1 VKTFFSLAL
10 AFIVLTLPLNAS
22 TAEKSQYKLQPLD
35 IISITVHQQP
45 DLSTK
50 TRVAAD
56 GSISFPLIGKIAAA
70 GLTVQ
75 QLEGQVKELLEKDY
89 LVKAEVLVFIEE
101 YRARQVSVTG
111 EVNNAGKFNIPI
123 ERDITLL
130 EAIAMAGGFT
140 KDADINR
147 TKVIR
152 EEDGEKKTI
161 TIRVKDITDKD
172 EKDNNITL
180 RPDDIIVIP
189 KIFFFSVMGEV
200 KSPGKFDMPTERS
213 VTLLEAIAMA
223 GGFTKDADL
232 NKVKVMRVDEGQK
245 KTVFVNIKD
254 ITEKDQKD
262 KDIDLQADD
271 IVFVPESFF

>member
-1 VKTFFSLAL
+1 MKIAISLFALAL
-10 AFIVLTLPLNAS
+10 ITAVLPLSAH
-22 TAEKSQYKLQPLD
+22 AEKSQYKLQPLD
-35 IISITVHQQP
+35 VISITVHQQP

-56 GSISFPLIGKIAAA
+56 GSISFPLIGKIASA

-75 QLEGQVKELLEKDY
+75 ELEQKIKGLLEKDY

-123 ERDITLL
+123 EREITLL
-130 EAIAMAGGFT
+130 EAVAMAGGFT

-147 TKVIR
+147 TKVLR
-152 EEDGEKKTI
+152 EENGEKKAI

-172 EKDNNITL
+172 QKDENIVL
-180 RPDDIIVIP
+180 RPDDIIVVP
-189 KIFFFSVMGEV
+189 KRFFFSVMGEV

-213 VTLLEAIAMA
+213 VTLLESIAMA

-232 NKVKVMRVDEGQK
+232 GKVKVMRVEDNEK
-245 KTVFVNIKD
+245 KTIFINIKD

-262 KDIDLQADD
+262 KDIPLEADD

>member
-1 VKTFFSLAL
+1 MKFFISLAL
-10 AFIVLTLPLNAS
+10 VLIVFALPLNAY
-22 TAEKSQYKLQPLD
+22 AEKSQYKLQPLD

-75 QLEGQVKELLEKDY
+75 QLEAKIKELLEKDY

-123 ERDITLL
+123 EREITLL

-147 TKVIR
+147 TKVFR
-152 EEDGEKKTI
+152 EENGEKKAI

-172 EKDNNITL
+172 KKDNNIVL
-180 RPDDIIVIP
+180 QPDDIIVVP
-189 KIFFFSVMGEV
+189 KRFFFSVMGEV
-200 KSPGKFDMPTERS
+200 NSPGKFDMPTERS

-223 GGFTKDADL
+223 GGFTKDAGL
-232 NKVKVMRVDEGQK
+232 NKVKVMRADEDGK
-245 KTVFVNIKD
+245 KTIFVNIKD

>member
-1 VKTFFSLAL
+1 MKTFISLAL
-10 AFIVLTLPLNAS
+10 AFIVLALPLNAL
-22 TAEKSQYKLQPLD
+22 AEKSQYKLQPLD

-45 DLSTK
+45 DLNTK

-56 GSISFPLIGKIAAA
+56 GSISFPLIGKITAA

-75 QLEGQVKELLEKDY
+75 QLEAKIKELLEKDY

-123 ERDITLL
+123 EREITLL

-152 EEDGEKKTI
+152 EEGGEKKTI

-172 EKDNNITL
+172 EKDNNIVL
-180 RPDDIIVIP
+180 QPDDIIVVP
-189 KIFFFSVMGEV
+189 KRFFFSVMGEV

-232 NKVKVMRVDEGQK
+232 NKVKVMRVDEGGK
-245 KTVFVNIKD
+245 KTIFVNIKD
-254 ITEKDQKD
+254 ITEKDQQD
-262 KDIDLQADD
+262 KDIALQADD

>member
-1 VKTFFSLAL
+1 MRTFISLAL
-10 AFIVLTLPLNAS
+10 AFIVLTLPLDAQ
-22 TAEKSQYKLQPLD
+22 AEKSQYKLQPLD

-75 QLEGQVKELLEKDY
+75 QLEGKIKELLEKDY

-123 ERDITLL
+123 EREITLL

-147 TKVIR
+147 TKVMR

-180 RPDDIIVIP
+180 RPDDIIMVP
-189 KIFFFSVMGEV
+189 KRFFFSVMGEV

-245 KTVFVNIKD
+245 KTIFVNIKD
-254 ITEKDQKD
+254 VTERDQKD
-262 KDIDLQADD
+262 
-271 IVFVPESFF
+271 

>member
-1 VKTFFSLAL
+1 MRSAILLLTL
-10 AFIVLTLPLNAS
+10 AFIVIVLPLSAH
-22 TAEKSQYKLQPLD
+22 AEKSQYKLQPLD
-35 IISITVHQQP
+35 VISITVHQQP
-45 DLSTK
+45 DLNTK

-56 GSISFPLIGKIAAA
+56 GSISFPLIGKIASA

-75 QLEGQVKELLEKDY
+75 ELEQKLKILLEKDY

-101 YRARQVSVTG
+101 YRARQISVTG

-147 TKVIR
+147 TKILR
-152 EEDGEKKTI
+152 EENGEKKAI

-172 EKDNNITL
+172 QKDENVTL
-180 RPDDIIVIP
+180 RPDDIIVVP
-189 KIFFFSVMGEV
+189 KRFFFSVMGEV

-213 VTLLEAIAMA
+213 VTLLESIAMA
-223 GGFTKDADL
+223 GGFTKDASLD
-232 NKVKVMRVDEGQK
+232 KVKIMRVENNEK
-245 KTVFVNIKD
+245 KTIFVNIKD
-254 ITEKDQKD
+254 ITEKDQKN
-262 KDIDLQADD
+262 KDIALEADD

>member
-1 VKTFFSLAL
+1 MKIFISLAL
-10 AFIVLTLPLNAS
+10 ALIVLILPLNAH
-22 TAEKSQYKLQPLD
+22 AEKSQYKLQPLD

-56 GSISFPLIGKIAAA
+56 GSISFPLIGKMAAA

-75 QLEGQVKELLEKDY
+75 QLEGKIKELLEKDY

-152 EEDGEKKTI
+152 EEDGEKKPI
-161 TIRVKDITDKD
+161 TIKVKDITDKD
-172 EKDNNITL
+172 EKDKNIVL
-180 RPDDIIVIP
+180 QPDDIIVIP
-189 KIFFFSVMGEV
+189 KRFFFSVMGEV

-213 VTLLEAIAMA
+213 VTVLEAVAMA

-232 NKVKVMRVDEGQK
+232 NKVKVMRVDEGEK
-245 KTVFVNIKD
+245 KMIFVNIKD
-254 ITEKDQKD
+254 ITEKDEKD
-262 KDIDLQADD
+262 KDIPLQADD
-271 IVFVPESFF
+271 IVYVPESFF

>member
-1 VKTFFSLAL
+1 MRSAILSLAL
-10 AFIVLTLPLNAS
+10 VFIVLALPSNVH
-22 TAEKSQYKLQPLD
+22 AEKSQYKLQPLD
-35 IISITVHQQP
+35 VISITVHQQP
-45 DLSTK
+45 DLNTK

-56 GSISFPLIGKIAAA
+56 GSISFPLIGKIASA

-75 QLEGQVKELLEKDY
+75 ELEQKIKELLEKNY

-130 EAIAMAGGFT
+130 EAVAMAGGFT

-147 TKVIR
+147 TKVLR
-152 EEDGEKKTI
+152 EENGEKKAI

-172 EKDNNITL
+172 QKDENIVL
-180 RPDDIIVIP
+180 RPDDIIVVP
-189 KIFFFSVMGEV
+189 KRFFFSVMGEV

-213 VTLLEAIAMA
+213 VTLLEALAMA
-223 GGFTKDADL
+223 GGFTKDACLD
-232 NKVKVMRVDEGQK
+232 KVKVMRVENNEK
-245 KTVFVNIKD
+245 KTIFVNIKD
-254 ITEKDQKD
+254 ITEKDQQN
-262 KDIDLQADD
+262 KDIVLEADD

>member
-1 VKTFFSLAL
+1 MRTFISLAL
-10 AFIVLTLPLNAS
+10 AFIVLTLPLDAQ
-22 TAEKSQYKLQPLD
+22 AEKSQYKLQPLD

-75 QLEGQVKELLEKDY
+75 QLEAKLKELLEKDY

-123 ERDITLL
+123 EREITLL

-147 TKVIR
+147 TKVMR

-180 RPDDIIVIP
+180 RPDDIIMVP
-189 KIFFFSVMGEV
+189 KRFFFSVMGEV

-232 NKVKVMRVDEGQK
+232 NKVKVMRVDEGGK

-262 KDIDLQADD
+262 KDIPLQADD

>member
-1 VKTFFSLAL
+1 MKVFILSALAL
-10 AFIVLTLPLNAS
+10 IIIALPLN
-22 TAEKSQYKLQPLD
+22 TYAEKTQYKLQPLD

-56 GSISFPLIGKIAAA
+56 GSISFPLIGKMAAA

-75 QLEGQVKELLEKDY
+75 QLEGKIKELLEKDY

-130 EAIAMAGGFT
+130 EAVAMAGGFT

-152 EEDGEKKTI
+152 EEGGEKKAI

-180 RPDDIIVIP
+180 KPDDIIVVP
-189 KIFFFSVMGEV
+189 KRFFFSVMGEV

-213 VTLLEAIAMA
+213 VTVLEAIAMA

-232 NKVKVMRVDEGQK
+232 NKVKVMRVSEGEK
-245 KTVFVNIKD
+245 KTIFVNIKD
-254 ITEKDQKD
+254 VTEKDQQD
-262 KDIDLQADD
+262 KDIALQADD